1 MAKQEVVEM
10 EEAKQEI
17 VAPNNGGLIIDP
29 EDIDIPRVNLVQK
42 MSQIDGPL
50 GAIMLDQKHV
60 LAEADTAIPVS
71 IVAARKGWREDIP
84 YDDDEMPRMVWTHE
98 ERDALEAES
107 GYKILEFADIRLLFH
122 GGKDADEMIFNVP
135 IGDEQ
140 YSLGR
145 INVQKDAYRNTY
157 KRLATFAAVNAGAD
171 MTTKVWNLKS
181 ILLTKGKYSW
191 YAPSLENSPAKAS
204 NEVVQF
210 LSMLQ
215 A

>member
-10 EEAKQEI
+10 EEEKQEL
-17 VAPNNGGLIIDP
+17 ATPNTGLIIDP

-50 GAIMLDQKHV
+50 GAVMLDQKHV
-60 LAEADTAIPVS
+60 LAEADVAIPVS
-71 IVAARKGWREDIP
+71 VVSARKGWREDIP
-84 YDDDEMPRMVWTHE
+84 YDEDEMPRMVWTHE
-98 ERDALEAES
+98 ERDALEADS

-122 GGKDADEMIFNVP
+122 GGKDADEMVFNVP
-135 IGDEQ
+135 IGDKQ
-140 YSLGR
+140 YALGR

-157 KRLATFAAVNAGAD
+157 KRLATFAAVNVGAD
-171 MTTKVWNLKS
+171 LESKVWNLKS

-191 YAPSLENSPAKAS
+191 YAPSLENSPEKAPK
-204 NEVVQF
+204 EVVEF
-210 LSMLQ
+210 LKMIQ

>member
-1 MAKQEVVEM
+1 MAKPEAVVE
-10 EEAKQEI
+10 EEEKHEI
-17 VAPNNGGLIIDP
+17 VTPNSGFIIDP

-84 YDDDEMPRMVWTHE
+84 YDEDEMPRMVWTHE

-122 GGKDADEMIFNVP
+122 GGKDADEMVFNVP

-140 YSLGR
+140 YALGR

-171 MTTKVWNLKS
+171 MTSKVWNMKS

-191 YAPSLENSPAKAS
+191 YAPSLENSPERAS
-204 NEVVQF
+204 NEVVEF

>member
-10 EEAKQEI
+10 EEEKQEL
-17 VAPNNGGLIIDP
+17 ATPNTGLIIDP

-50 GAIMLDQKHV
+50 GAVMLDQKHV
-60 LAEADTAIPVS
+60 LAEADVAIPVS
-71 IVAARKGWREDIP
+71 VVSARKGWREDIP
-84 YDDDEMPRMVWTHE
+84 YDEDEMPRMVWTHE
-98 ERDALEAES
+98 ERDALEADS

-122 GGKDADEMIFNVP
+122 GGKDADEMVFNVP
-135 IGDEQ
+135 IGDKQ
-140 YSLGR
+140 YALGR

-157 KRLATFAAVNAGAD
+157 KRLATFAAVNVGAD
-171 MTTKVWNLKS
+171 LESKVWNLKS

-191 YAPSLENSPAKAS
+191 YAPSLENSPEKAS
-204 NEVVQF
+204 KEVVEF
-210 LSMLQ
+210 LKMIQ